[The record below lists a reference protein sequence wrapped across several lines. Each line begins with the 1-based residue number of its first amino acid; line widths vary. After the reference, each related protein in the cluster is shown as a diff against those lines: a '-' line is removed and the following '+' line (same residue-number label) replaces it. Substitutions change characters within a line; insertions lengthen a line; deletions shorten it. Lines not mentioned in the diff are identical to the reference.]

1 MIDIKAIASGSHGN
15 GYLLSDSKTKI
26 IIEAGVSAERFHQNG
41 VKISDASG
49 LLVSHEHSDHSKY
62 IADFIKRGIELYTSQ
77 GTFNA
82 CGLKGMPH
90 HTIKA
95 LHWFTLGSFE
105 ILPFDVIHDAV
116 EPLGFYI
123 HSVADNEN
131 VLFFTDTAHVNY
143 TFPNVHYLM
152 AECNY
157 CDDILNDAVLKRR
170 IGKNEADR
178 IRISHTGLN
187 DLLNFI
193 GELDK
198 QYLREVWAMHL
209 SDRHSNEVTVKKAIQ
224 ELTGC
229 PVHIC

>member
-1 MIDIKAIASGSHGN
+1 MIDVKSIASGSHGN

-26 IIEAGVSAERFHQNG
+26 LIEAGVNIDRYHQNG
-41 VKISDASG
+41 VKLSDVSG
-49 LLVSHEHSDHSKY
+49 LLVSHEHTDHSKY
-62 IADFIKRGIELYTSQ
+62 IAEMIRRGIELYTSQ
-77 GTFNA
+77 GTFSA
-82 CGLKGMPH
+82 CNLRGMPH
-90 HTIKA
+90 HIISA

-143 TFPNVHYLM
+143 TFPDVHYLM

-170 IGKNEADR
+170 LGKNEADR

-198 QYLREVWAMHL
+198 THLKEVWALHL